1 MIRRIVQWLVQHGV
15 RDLVV
20 NLHHL
25 PETLTTIL
33 GDGSDLD
40 ARVRYSWEQ
49 PVVLGSA
56 GGPRL
61 ALPIVGA
68 DTFFIVN
75 GDTLTDV
82 DLSAIA
88 AAHEASNARVTLA
101 LVPNREF
108 DRYGGV
114 VIDADQRVTGFAP
127 RGPNAK
133 GTWHFIGVQVAHAS
147 VFAGLPA
154 GRPLRSIGGT
164 YDELVQSQSGAV
176 RAFCCE
182 AQFWDVGT
190 AADYWRTSQAL
201 SASGVDAGKRTHIDA
216 SARVT
221 ASILWDDVEVA
232 ANAVVDRCI
241 IADGVRVPAGAAYR
255 DAILLRANETT
266 AELTALPLGL

>member
-1 MIRRIVQWLVQHGV
+1 MIRRIARWLVQHGV
-15 RDLVV
+15 HDLVV

-25 PETLTTIL
+25 PETLTAVL

-40 ARVRYSWEQ
+40 ARIRYSWEQ
-49 PVVLGSA
+49 PIVLGSA

-61 ALPIVGA
+61 ALPILGA
-68 DTFFIVN
+68 DPFFIVN

-82 DLSAIA
+82 DLSAVA
-88 AAHEASNARVTLA
+88 AAHAASGARVTLA

-114 VIDADQRVTGFAP
+114 VVDGDRVTGFAP
-127 RGPNAK
+127 RGPQAK

-154 GRPLRSIGGT
+154 GRALRSIGGT
-164 YDELVQSQSGAV
+164 YDELVSGRSGAV
-176 RAFCCE
+176 RAFCCD

-201 SASGVDAGKRTHIDA
+201 STSGVDAGKRTRIDT

-221 ASILWDDVEVA
+221 ASILWDDVEVG
-232 ANAVVDRCI
+232 ANAVIDRSI
-241 IADGVRVPAGAAYR
+241 VADGVRVPAGATYR
-255 DAILLRANETT
+255 ETILLRASDAGE
-266 AELTALPLGL
+266 EVTALPLGL

>member
-1 MIRRIVQWLVQHGV
+1 MIRRIARWLAQHGV

-25 PETLTTIL
+25 PETLTTVL

-40 ARVRYSWEQ
+40 VRVRYSWEQ

-68 DTFFIVN
+68 DPFFIVN

-82 DLSAIA
+82 DLSAMA
-88 AAHEASNARVTLA
+88 AAHAASDARVTLA

-114 VIDADQRVTGFAP
+114 IVDADQRVTGFAP
-127 RGPNAK
+127 RGPQAK
-133 GTWHFIGVQVAHAS
+133 GTWHFIGVQVVHAS

-154 GRPLRSIGGT
+154 GRALRSIGGT
-164 YDELVQSQSGAV
+164 YDDLFRTEPGVV
-176 RAFCCE
+176 RAFCCD

-201 SASGVDAGKRTHIDA
+201 STSGVDVGKRTRIDA
-216 SARVT
+216 AARVT
-221 ASILWDDVEVA
+221 ASILWDDVEVGA
-232 ANAVVDRCI
+232 DAVVDRCI
-241 IADGVRVPAGAAYR
+241 VADGVRVPTGANHR
-255 DAILLRANETT
+255 ETILLRASDATD
-266 AELTALPLGL
+266 ELTALPLGL